1 MNKVNMIKVFVFWL
15 FFSFISGFGYCD
27 EPGKTGN
34 KKEQAA
40 PVDGPYVLY
49 DKAGRVRVIWV
60 DKNGKLRDKVLDKIP
75 KNFSLDVVSQKG
87 NHRFRVKLHPIERPA
102 WKTGQREKTLV
113 ISDPHG
119 DLESFISVLRNNG
132 VIGKR
137 YEWTYGKNE
146 VIVIGDI
153 FDRGKDVLPIF
164 WLMYKL
170 EEEAREA
177 GGAMVFMLGNHEE
190 MVLRGNLKYTRD
202 KYKNLAKQLGVE
214 YTDLWHEDSE
224 LGRWLRTRNLIQ
236 IVGDNLFVHAGLSNE
251 FTGLGTPVEVVN
263 EEVGKSIFLSK
274 KERQALSALSDSIYR
289 DRGPFWFRGMV
300 KDDPKYRPVTAEDV
314 DRILARYGVKRIFV
328 GHTIFDDVTPFFDG
342 KVVAVNVN
350 NEKNRLA
357 GKGRGILIE
366 GVRLYLIFDKGEPVR
381 FAFVENQVTSYIR
394 LRRVASYKLPAL
406 G

>member
-1 MNKVNMIKVFVFWL
+1 MIRVFVFWL

-27 EPGKTGN
+27 EPGKTAK
-34 KKEQAA
+34 KKEQTA

-49 DKAGRVRVIWV
+49 DKTGRARVIRV

-75 KNFSLDVVSQKG
+75 GNFSLDVVSQKG
-87 NHRFRVKLHPIERPA
+87 NHRFRVKLHPVERPA
-102 WKTGQREKTLV
+102 WRTGQREKTLV
-113 ISDPHG
+113 LSDPHG

-137 YEWTYGKNE
+137 YEWTYGENE
-146 VIVIGDI
+146 VIVIGDV

-202 KYKNLAKQLGVE
+202 KYKNLAKQLGIE
-214 YTDLWHEDSE
+214 YADLWHEDSE

-236 IVGDNLFVHAGLSNE
+236 VVGDNLFVHAGLSKE
-251 FTGLGTPVEVVN
+251 FTGLGTPVEAVN

-274 KERQALSALSDSIYR
+274 KERQSLSALSDSIYR
-289 DRGPFWFRGMV
+289 DRGPFWYRGMV
-300 KDDPKYRPVTAEDV
+300 KDDPKYRPATPGMSTGCWHGMVSSVFSWVT
-314 DRILARYGVKRIFV
+314 RSS
-328 GHTIFDDVTPFFDG
+328 TT
-342 KVVAVNVN
+342 
-350 NEKNRLA
+350 
-357 GKGRGILIE
+357 
-366 GVRLYLIFDKGEPVR
+366 
-381 FAFVENQVTSYIR
+381 
-394 LRRVASYKLPAL
+394 
-406 G
+406 